1 MRSSCRT
8 TLLGERVKMNYLE
21 IRKKYAFYRKVVIVL
36 AVLLILFVAWMV
48 KDTSIFSKLPIISGL
63 FKVDVVWNANIKY
76 IKERNINIYSD
87 VDDEGSD
94 NLLVELRY

>member
-1 MRSSCRT
+1 
-8 TLLGERVKMNYLE
+8 MNYLE

-36 AVLLILFVAWMV
+36 AVLLIPFVAWMV

-63 FKVDVVWNANIKY
+63 FKVDVVWNGNIKY
-76 IKERNINIYSD
+76 IKEWNMKIYSD
-87 VDDEGSD
+87 VDDEGLD

>member
-8 TLLGERVKMNYLE
+8 TRLGERVKMNYLE

-63 FKVDVVWNANIKY
+63 FKVDVV
-76 IKERNINIYSD
+76 
-87 VDDEGSD
+87 
-94 NLLVELRY
+94 

>member
-63 FKVDVVWNANIKY
+63 FKVDVV
-76 IKERNINIYSD
+76 
-87 VDDEGSD
+87 
-94 NLLVELRY
+94 

>member
-1 MRSSCRT
+1 
-8 TLLGERVKMNYLE
+8 MNYLE

-63 FKVDVVWNANIKY
+63 FKVDVV
-76 IKERNINIYSD
+76 
-87 VDDEGSD
+87 
-94 NLLVELRY
+94 

>member
-1 MRSSCRT
+1 
-8 TLLGERVKMNYLE
+8 MNYLE